1 MEEEIKKMNRRNKYV
16 QNYRLE
22 KRLAESR
29 ERRLAK
35 AESEQQEK
43 KVVRSRRRKRW
54 NEKYNALDSS
64 SSSSSEDERF
74 TLSLSSSLPSPGKK
88 GAKRQYNHNLK
99 SNRYFKEVSNDER
112 EVPLKVECVKAEAKR
127 NHQTHPPWVQSILAD
142 KWKSNSTDK
151 SARRSHSRDIKS
163 HISSSDRKKFEKNE
177 KKDSE
182 CIIDEGNKIN
192 VAVERNGTERFLAA
206 LAERKRKVEL
216 IEKDST
222 HISLAS
228 NFHDKQGLC
237 NGLSVARNP
246 IADQKRM
253 MTLAKREVMSLKKK
267 QDHSEHTKCRKN
279 FAKEGIGVSINNKR
293 FTSSNDS
300 LWSDGD
306 EIINS
311 SIDNKQGTMINK
323 RNSPTKSECEDAYLH
338 RSSIIN
344 SEDVKKRIPTFD
356 NPKVLGAEEA
366 LILSDS
372 FEVPLSINR
381 YMYDYQKDGVRFM
394 FDALNRH
401 EGCILGDDMVSESS
415 SIIE

>member
-1 MEEEIKKMNRRNKYV
+1 MNRRNKYV

-22 KRLAESR
+22 KRLSESR

-35 AESEQQEK
+35 EESEQQEK
-43 KVVRSRRRKRW
+43 KAVRSRRRKRW

-64 SSSSSEDERF
+64 SSSSSSEDERF
-74 TLSLSSSLPSPGKK
+74 TLSLSSSLPPPGKK
-88 GAKRQYNHNLK
+88 RAKRQNNYNLMP
-99 SNRYFKEVSNDER
+99 NRYSKEVSNDER
-112 EVPLKVECVKAEAKR
+112 VVQPKVECVKAEAKR
-127 NHQTHPPWVQSILAD
+127 SHQTHPPWVQSILED
-142 KWKSNSTDK
+142 KWKSNSPDK
-151 SARRSHSRDIKS
+151 SARASYSRGMKS
-163 HISSSDRKKFEKNE
+163 HVGTSDRKNFEFNE
-177 KKDSE
+177 KKDPE
-182 CIIDEGNKIN
+182 CIINEENKIN
-192 VAVERNGTERFLAA
+192 VAVKRNGTERFLAA
-206 LAERKRKVEL
+206 LAERKRKAEL
-216 IEKDST
+216 IEKNST

-267 QDHSEHTKCRKN
+267 QEHLEHTKLRKN
-279 FAKEGIGVSINNKR
+279 FAKKGIDISMNNKK

-306 EIINS
+306 EFINF

-323 RNSPTKSECEDAYLH
+323 RNSPTKSECENANLH
-338 RSSIIN
+338 YSSIIN
-344 SEDVKKRIPTFD
+344 NEDVKKRIPTFD

-366 LILSDS
+366 LILSDN

-394 FDALNRH
+394 FNALNRR
-401 EGCILGDDMVSESS
+401 EGCILGDDMVSESFS
-415 SIIE
+415 MIE